1 MTQHLAAD
9 LHFNLGGEDWNLMFG
24 VNSSILIPFIRT
36 SIFLIL
42 AGTTR
47 VDWSSIQYLYFTA
60 EIWLWVVLYTDDVHT
75 TMAKEFHISILT
87 FRYQVRLRWRQFAQ
101 DFKFMYFL
109 IALRSWS
116 FVLLNR
122 RCNIVPVLAGVRISH
137 LTRSIA
143 GTFAPWWSTSIS
155 IIAWSVATPH
165 LLISHRFCPSRSKIS
180 KK

>member
-1 MTQHLAAD
+1 
-9 LHFNLGGEDWNLMFG
+9 MFG

-101 DFKFMYFL
+101 DFKFMYGTGLSNESSACSSILGHHRITSTPVPF
-109 IALRSWS
+109 IVVDIFICIYINNIYNNS
-116 FVLLNR
+116 FRNKCL
-122 RCNIVPVLAGVRISH
+122 
-137 LTRSIA
+137 
-143 GTFAPWWSTSIS
+143 
-155 IIAWSVATPH
+155 
-165 LLISHRFCPSRSKIS
+165 
-180 KK
+180 